1 MNRETLS
8 NRSSKY
14 FTFQTY
20 DTRSRTYRI
29 CLLRVTV
36 TDVNDNPP
44 KMDVPPTC
52 VTISE
57 FHDIKDLIFAVKVKD
72 ADDPKTPNGRAKIRI
87 LFGNELGLFM
97 LEQTDYWTA
106 NIRAAHSLRGKFGN
120 YSLHLEARDLGS
132 PSNKDAAVLHICVT
146 DYNDNPPL
154 FISPQHN
161 TTIRIPEVNCASIID
176 K

>member
-1 MNRETLS
+1 M
-8 NRSSKY
+8 
-14 FTFQTY
+14 
-20 DTRSRTYRI
+20 
-29 CLLRVTV
+29 

-72 ADDPKTPNGRAKIRI
+72 ADDPKTPNGRVKIRI

-106 NIRAAHSLRGKFGN
+106 NIRAAHPLRGKFGN

-161 TTIRIPEVNCASIID
+161 TTIRIPEVNCASIQILL
-176 K
+176 KKEKIKIQE